1 MSNRISGATA
11 PQPLPKLSS
20 AIFGSHAIKA
30 SVRIKM
36 QGDDGVY
43 AVLIPGCPSD
53 ATLPT
58 LAEHT
63 FDRECKVSTDGMVG
77 DNVLKHR
84 RSWTVPGSEI
94 APAIAHLPKP
104 DGQPAHPNGQPVSAQ

>member
-1 MSNRISGATA
+1 MANRISGASA
-11 PQPLPKLSS
+11 PQSLPKLHSS
-20 AIFGSHAIKA
+20 IFGAHAIKA
-30 SVRIKM
+30 SVRIKL
-36 QGDDGVY
+36 QGEDGVY
-43 AVLIPGCPSD
+43 AVLIPGCPEN
-53 ATLPT
+53 ATLPA

-63 FDRECKVSTDGMVG
+63 YDRECKVATDGMVG

-104 DGQPAHPNGQPVSAQ
+104 AAHANGQPVSAQ